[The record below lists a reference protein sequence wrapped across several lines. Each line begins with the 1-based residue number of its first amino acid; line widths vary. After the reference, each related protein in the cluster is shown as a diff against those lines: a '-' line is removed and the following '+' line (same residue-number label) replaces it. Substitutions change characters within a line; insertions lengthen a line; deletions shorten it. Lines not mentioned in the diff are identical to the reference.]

1 MILNSKN
8 IYKFYEKIDLKKN
21 MFEKIELF
29 LEDEKKLA
37 NILDKKLIIENKF
50 LIGLY
55 LILFLIFL
63 RPEISCKVGIHPYT
77 VGELANKYIL
87 ISIIILGIISFVQAI
102 VNREKAIKIIRN
114 KEGYKFSFNKF
125 YLKLL
130 KIVIICL
137 YLTSLN
143 FIWAEIITGYSFS
156 DIMKGFGKGSK
167 LLIIANIILIIFLL
181 CYNIYYLIIGGFI
194 SSGFNNLGEAIKK
207 GKLDSVKKSISI
219 ESESEMILGSTYSI
233 IFKELSVLIDKLEEL
248 SDKEN
253 KTLLNR
259 TETIANASHD
269 IKTPLT
275 SIKNYICI
283 LENKNIKDCD
293 KEKYIDVLKSKI
305 LDLQHLISNLKIVS
319 ECYEG
324 ELSTRFERINIK
336 ELIFNILKEYE
347 LEFIEKNIEV
357 LEKDFEEEV
366 LNVDV
371 EFNKTIFRNV
381 FSNIGK
387 YSLNNSR
394 VFLEGKKIR
403 EDYQDYLKISIKN
416 YSKEELNINPEEL
429 FQRFKRGDSSRS
441 TEGNGLGLDI
451 IKNLVKLQNGNVY
464 INIDRDR
471 DQFELVIKYII
482 Y

>member
-37 NILDKKLIIENKF
+37 NILDKKIIIENKF

-87 ISIIILGIISFVQAI
+87 ISIIILSIISFVQAI

-125 YLKLL
+125 YLKLF

-143 FIWAEIITGYSFS
+143 FIWAEISTGYSFS
-156 DIMKGFGKGSK
+156 NIMNGFGKGSK
-167 LLIIANIILIIFLL
+167 LLLIANIILIIFLV
-181 CYNIYYLIIGGFI
+181 CYNVYYLIIGGFI

-207 GKLDSVKKSISI
+207 GKLDSVRKSISI
-219 ESESEMILGSTYSI
+219 ESEYKMILGSTYSI

-248 SDKEN
+248 SDKES
-253 KTLLNR
+253 KTLVNR

-324 ELSTRFERINIK
+324 ELSAKFERINIK
-336 ELIFNILKEYE
+336 EIIFNILKEYE
-347 LEFIEKNIEV
+347 LEFIGKNIEV

-394 VFLEGKKIR
+394 VFLEAKKIR
-403 EDYQDYLKISIKN
+403 EDYQDYLKVSIKN
-416 YSKEELNINPEEL
+416 YSKEKLNINPEEL

-451 IKNLVKLQNGNVY
+451 VKNLVKLQNGNVY

>member
-37 NILDKKLIIENKF
+37 NILDKKIIIENKF

-87 ISIIILGIISFVQAI
+87 ISIIILSIISFVQAI

-125 YLKLL
+125 YLKLF
-130 KIVIICL
+130 KIGIICL

-143 FIWAEIITGYSFS
+143 FIWAEISTGYSFS
-156 DIMKGFGKGSK
+156 NIMNGFGKGSK
-167 LLIIANIILIIFLL
+167 LLLIANIILIIFLV
-181 CYNIYYLIIGGFI
+181 CYNVYYLIIGGFI

-207 GKLDSVKKSISI
+207 GKLDSVRKSISI
-219 ESESEMILGSTYSI
+219 ESEYKMILGSTYSI

-248 SDKEN
+248 SDKES
-253 KTLLNR
+253 KTLVNR

-305 LDLQHLISNLKIVS
+305 LDLQHLISNLKIVT

-324 ELSTRFERINIK
+324 ELSAKFERINIK
-336 ELIFNILKEYE
+336 EIIFNILKEYE
-347 LEFIEKNIEV
+347 LEFIGKNIEV

-394 VFLEGKKIR
+394 VFLEAKKIR

-416 YSKEELNINPEEL
+416 YSKEKLNINPEEL

-451 IKNLVKLQNGNVY
+451 VKNLVKLQNGNVY
-464 INIDRDR
+464 INIDKDR

>member
-21 MFEKIELF
+21 MFEKIELV

-63 RPEISCKVGIHPYT
+63 RPEISCKVVIHPYT

-125 YLKLL
+125 YLKLF
-130 KIVIICL
+130 KIIIICL

-156 DIMKGFGKGSK
+156 DIMNGFGKGSK
-167 LLIIANIILIIFLL
+167 LLLIANIILIIFLV

-207 GKLDSVKKSISI
+207 GRLDSVKKSISI
-219 ESESEMILGSTYSI
+219 ESESKMILGSTYSI

-248 SDKEN
+248 SDKES

-293 KEKYIDVLKSKI
+293 KKKYIDVLKSKI

-324 ELSTRFERINIK
+324 ELSAKFERINIK

-394 VFLEGKKIR
+394 VFLDAKKIR

-416 YSKEELNINPEEL
+416 YSKEKLNINPEEL

-451 IKNLVKLQNGNVY
+451 IKNLVKLQNGNAY
-464 INIDRDR
+464 INIDR

-482 Y
+482 H

>member
-1 MILNSKN
+1 M
-8 IYKFYEKIDLKKN
+8 
-21 MFEKIELF
+21 
-29 LEDEKKLA
+29 
-37 NILDKKLIIENKF
+37 
-50 LIGLY
+50 
-55 LILFLIFL
+55 
-63 RPEISCKVGIHPYT
+63 
-77 VGELANKYIL
+77 
-87 ISIIILGIISFVQAI
+87 
-102 VNREKAIKIIRN
+102 RN

-125 YLKLL
+125 YLKLF
-130 KIVIICL
+130 KIIIICL

-143 FIWAEIITGYSFS
+143 FIWAEVITGYSIY
-156 DIMKGFGKGSK
+156 DIINGFGKGSK
-167 LLIIANIILIIFLL
+167 LLLIANIILIIFLI
-181 CYNIYYLIIGGFI
+181 CYNIYYLIIGGVI

-207 GKLDSVKKSISI
+207 GKLESVRKSISF
-219 ESESEMILGSTYSI
+219 EAESEMILGSTYSI

-248 SDKEN
+248 SDKES

-283 LENKNIKDCD
+283 LENKDIKDCE
-293 KEKYIDVLKSKI
+293 KEKYIDILKSKI

-324 ELSTRFERINIK
+324 QLTAKFERTNIK

-347 LEFIEKNIEV
+347 SEFIEKNIEV
-357 LEKDFEEEV
+357 LEKNFEEEV
-366 LNVDV
+366 LNLDV
-371 EFNKTIFRNV
+371 EFNKTIFRNI

-387 YSLNNSR
+387 YSLDNSR
-394 VFLEGKKIR
+394 VFLETKKIR
-403 EDYQDYLKISIKN
+403 EDYHDYLKISIKN
-416 YSKEELNINPEEL
+416 YSKEKLNINPEEL

-451 IKNLVKLQNGNVY
+451 IKNLIELQNGNVY
-464 INIDRDR
+464 INIEE

>member
-50 LIGLY
+50 LIALY
-55 LILFLIFL
+55 LVLFLIFL
-63 RPEISCKVGIHPYT
+63 RPEISSRVGIHPYT

-87 ISIIILGIISFVQAI
+87 ISIIILGIISFIQAI
-102 VNREKAIKIIRN
+102 VNREKALKIIRN

-125 YLKLL
+125 YLKLF
-130 KIVIICL
+130 KIIIICL

-156 DIMKGFGKGSK
+156 DIINGFGKGSK
-167 LLIIANIILIIFLL
+167 LLLIANIILIIFLV

-207 GKLDSVKKSISI
+207 GKLDSVRKSISI
-219 ESESEMILGSTYSI
+219 EAESEMILGSTYSI

-248 SDKEN
+248 SDKES

-283 LENKNIKDCD
+283 LENNDIKDCD
-293 KEKYIDVLKSKI
+293 KDKYIDVLKSKI
-305 LDLQHLISNLKIVS
+305 LDLQHLIANLKIVS

-324 ELSTRFERINIK
+324 QLTAKFERTNIK

-347 LEFIEKNIEV
+347 SEFIEKNIEV
-357 LEKDFEEEV
+357 LEKDFEEEF
-366 LNVDV
+366 LNLDA
-371 EFNKTIFRNV
+371 EFNKTIFRNI

-387 YSLNNSR
+387 YSLDNSR
-394 VFLEGKKIR
+394 VFLETKKIR
-403 EDYQDYLKISIKN
+403 EDYHDYLKISIKN
-416 YSKEELNINPEEL
+416 YSKEKLNINPEEL

-441 TEGNGLGLDI
+441 AEGNGLGLDI
-451 IKNLVKLQNGNVY
+451 IKNLVNLQKGKVY
-464 INIDRDR
+464 INIDG